1 MGRSR
6 RGFVTGGCWC
16 VDRNRTIPFWP
27 KEDMSV
33 LTSAPIMRGGG
44 SACNFAI
51 DIRRLD
57 PQMWVE
63 TIGLVGDD
71 QEGRFLRAEATRYGI
86 GTTGLKTTSD
96 APTHSTDAFQSLE
109 SGRRTHIF
117 HDGTSGLLS
126 PDCFGSKTRQRVG
139 PPSWPARR
147 PCDDGCALAGDPNG
161 WVTVLRQ
168 AQAAGL
174 STNLGTRDGL
184 RRKAGSPRGAMPA
197 VSRHAYRE

>member
-1 MGRSR
+1 MEFPREEGTKAYHDELKKAGIVPKKGLKEDLEITERSLTALLDPALLGPIRRNSRAGKHAMGRSR

-33 LTSAPIMRGGG
+33 STSAPIMRGGG

-71 QEGRFLRAEATRYGI
+71 QEGRFL
-86 GTTGLKTTSD
+86 
-96 APTHSTDAFQSLE
+96 QS
-109 SGRRTHIF
+109 R
-117 HDGTSGLLS
+117 
-126 PDCFGSKTRQRVG
+126 
-139 PPSWPARR
+139 
-147 PCDDGCALAGDPNG
+147 GDEVRN
-161 WVTVLRQ
+161 
-168 AQAAGL
+168 
-174 STNLGTRDGL
+174 
-184 RRKAGSPRGAMPA
+184 
-197 VSRHAYRE
+197 